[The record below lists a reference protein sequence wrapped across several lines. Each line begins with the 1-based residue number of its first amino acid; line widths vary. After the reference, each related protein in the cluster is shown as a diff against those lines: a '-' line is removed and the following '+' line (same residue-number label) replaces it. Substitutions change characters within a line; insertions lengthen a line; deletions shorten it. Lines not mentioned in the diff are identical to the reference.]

1 MASLPSLAELEDV
14 EDRLGRDL
22 EASESRRAQ
31 ALLRDASMVV
41 RSYCRRDFTAGTT
54 TARYR
59 PRGRKIVLPNR
70 PVTDVSVVSTVLS
83 YGTTETVIPL
93 AFWQWPG
100 GSEIFIGDPGLWIN
114 GPTGLDFDDSNAWCE
129 VTYDH
134 GYPEIPTDIVS
145 VVCAMVV
152 RNLTVPANGTVDSE
166 TIGPYTMRF
175 SGPAVVGPLG
185 LGEAERQVL
194 NRYRAIV
201 SHTVE
206 LRG

>member
-1 MASLPSLAELEDV
+1 MASLPSLAELVDV

-22 EASESRRAQ
+22 DATETRRAD

-41 RSYCRRDFTAGTT
+41 RSYCRRDFTSGTT

-59 PRGRKIVLPNR
+59 PRGRKVVLPQR
-70 PVTDVSVVSTVLS
+70 PVVSVASVATVLS
-83 YGTTETVIPL
+83 YGTTETIIPL
-93 AFWQWPG
+93 SFWSWPG
-100 GSEIFIGDPGLWIN
+100 GNEVLLGEPNLWIN
-114 GPTGLDFDDSNAWCE
+114 GPTALDFDDQDAWVE
-129 VTYDH
+129 ITYTH
-134 GYPEIPTDIVS
+134 GYTEIPADIVS
-145 VVCAMVV
+145 TVCAIVV
-152 RNLTVPANGTVDSE
+152 RNLSVPNNGVLDSE

-194 NRYRAIV
+194 NRYRAVV